1 MRIIDADTHVDETED
16 TWEFL
21 RADEQAYKPT
31 TGFPPNPD
39 PSRPPARY
47 WVVDGRR
54 HLRFIRDDVVTRT
67 TAEKR
72 ELMDVPG
79 RLADMDAMG
88 VETQVIYPTL
98 FLVEVTEQPEVD
110 LALRRSYN
118 RWLGARCE
126 ESKGRL
132 RWVCLPPTQNLPQA
146 LEELRWAKD
155 HGAVGLMKKGDREAG
170 KWPGDPYFF
179 PLYAEAERLDLPICF
194 HVGSGVVDSTPA
206 REFPLGRF
214 MHIGMPPLHAFHSI
228 VQLGVAAR
236 FPKLRFGFIEARS
249 TWVPFV
255 LYDLKRTLK
264 KRVEVETRLSAPVFE
279 VPANVLQANRL
290 YVSIQV
296 DEDLRYILEHTGE
309 DNLLIGSDYTHAD
322 ASAEMDFPRLL
333 QARADAGDIPQSA
346 VQKILY
352 DNPRRFYGL

>member
-1 MRIIDADTHVDETED
+1 
-16 TWEFL
+16 
-21 RADEQAYKPT
+21 
-31 TGFPPNPD
+31 
-39 PSRPPARY
+39 
-47 WVVDGRR
+47 
-54 HLRFIRDDVVTRT
+54 
-67 TAEKR
+67 
-72 ELMDVPG
+72 
-79 RLADMDAMG
+79 
-88 VETQVIYPTL
+88 
-98 FLVEVTEQPEVD
+98 
-110 LALRRSYN
+110 
-118 RWLGARCE
+118 
-126 ESKGRL
+126 
-132 RWVCLPPTQNLPQA
+132 
-146 LEELRWAKD
+146 
-155 HGAVGLMKKGDREAG
+155 
-170 KWPGDPYFF
+170 
-179 PLYAEAERLDLPICF
+179 
-194 HVGSGVVDSTPA
+194 
-206 REFPLGRF
+206 